1 MSNRVAIM
9 DMGAARD
16 ERDGSEYFFKGGE
29 GKSQVRNSYRRQKTR
44 KYYLMQL
51 QSDAREVNP
60 VSNKIWKDLAKKLIK
75 DTARHNQT

>member
-29 GKSQVRNSYRRQKTR
+29 GKSQVQDSYRKVLSHATVERCAGGKPGKQQN
-44 KYYLMQL
+44 LEGFSQ
-51 QSDAREVNP
+51 E
-60 VSNKIWKDLAKKLIK
+60 I
-75 DTARHNQT
+75 NQRYG

>member
-16 ERDGSEYFFKGGE
+16 ERDCSEYFFKGGE
-29 GKSQVRNSYRRQKTR
+29 GKSQVQDSYRRQKTR

-51 QSDAREVNP
+51 QSDARE
-60 VSNKIWKDLAKKLIK
+60 
-75 DTARHNQT
+75 